1 MDASDMK
8 EEAVWRT
15 GSMLFNSYVFLMVFL
30 PITCLLYYG
39 LNRLEKYRMAS
50 FALLAASF
58 VFYGYQDPKLC
69 LLLAASILL
78 NYAIHLALT
87 GSCAGGGCRALLL
100 VCGLAVNLGILFYF
114 KYLDFFLENV
124 NALTGSRFVL
134 RNIALPLGISFYTFQ
149 QLSFVV
155 DSYRGETKRYRFLDY
170 ALFVSFFPQLVAGPI
185 VLHSE
190 IIPQFADMQKRKV
203 NYANLLAGTEYLI
216 IGLAKKV
223 LLADSFGR
231 ICDAGHAMIP
241 ELSSFGAI
249 AVILSYTLEIYFD
262 FSGYCDMAVGI
273 GRLFNIEIP
282 VNFRSPYK
290 AVNIADFWKRWH
302 ITLTRFLTTYL
313 YIPLGGSRKGKW
325 KTCRNVLIVFALSGL
340 WHGADWSFVVW
351 GMMHG
356 VMMVLYRLTRTWVD
370 RLPKWFTWL
379 LTFVFVNAAWMFF
392 WTESIRLPLQLFRR
406 VFCGGLSGLPVQ
418 LSRALCD
425 GSLVCSLLMTVSDMG
440 GGAELFLQGLT
451 VLWLAGGLLLCVAAP
466 SSHEIVAAKC
476 RKGRY
481 YLALSALLFTAVIHL
496 SEISKFIYFNF

>member
-1 MDASDMK
+1 
-8 EEAVWRT
+8 
-15 GSMLFNSYVFLMVFL
+15 MLFNSYIFLMVFL
-30 PITCLLYYG
+30 PLTCLVYYG
-39 LNRLEKYRMAS
+39 LNRLEKYRMAA

-78 NYAIHLALT
+78 NYALHCALT
-87 GSCAGGGCRALLL
+87 GMTEGRLCRKLLL
-100 VCGLAVNLGILFYF
+100 VCGVASNLGILFYF

-124 NALTGSRFVL
+124 NALTGSRFAL

-155 DSYRGETKRYRFLDY
+155 DSYRGEARRYRFLDY

-190 IIPQFADMQKRKV
+190 IIPQFADPQKRKV
-203 NYANLLAGTEYLI
+203 NYSNLLAGTEYLI

-231 ICDAGHAMIP
+231 ICDAGYSRIP
-241 ELSSFGAI
+241 TLGSFSAI
-249 AVILSYTLEIYFD
+249 AVILAYTLEIYFD

-273 GRLFNIEIP
+273 GRLLNIEIP

-313 YIPLGGSRKGKW
+313 YIPLGGSRKGTW

-340 WHGADWSFVVW
+340 WHGADWSFVAW

-356 VMMVLYRLTRTWVD
+356 VMMVLYRLTRSWVD

-379 LTFVFVNAAWMFF
+379 LTFGFVNAAWVFF
-392 WTESIRLPLQLFRR
+392 GTESVRLPLQLFGR
-406 VFCGGLSGLPVQ
+406 VFAGGISGGLPQ
-418 LSRALCD
+418 LSQALCD
-425 GSLVCSLLMTVSDMG
+425 GSFLYFLLSLMPGLKGSMEVWMQMITVIWLLG
-440 GGAELFLQGLT
+440 GF
-451 VLWLAGGLLLCVAAP
+451 LLCVAAP

-476 RKGRY
+476 RKGSCF
-481 YLALSALLFTAVIHL
+481 LALSALLFAVVIHL